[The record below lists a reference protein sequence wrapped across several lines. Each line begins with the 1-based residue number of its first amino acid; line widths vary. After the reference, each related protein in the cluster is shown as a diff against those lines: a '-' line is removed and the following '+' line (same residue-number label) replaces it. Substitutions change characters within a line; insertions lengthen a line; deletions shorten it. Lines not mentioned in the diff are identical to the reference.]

1 LSIYFYFAVEI
12 GYMKTE
18 FTRRKM
24 GMLSNYNNNA
34 LIKLILASAIGFILA
49 YSMYIIIL
57 VLAPNQQLLVNG
69 VYQQVRFDNAISP
82 YIALQPFQE
91 FLHRP
96 WIIFTYAWA
105 HSGFWALLSNMLW
118 MYCFGSVIQSLIGYK
133 EILPLFI
140 ANYIIGGCIFLVVT
154 ALWPAIPGSRMVL
167 GALPVVMGFAIASI
181 TLAPTFR
188 FYLGDR
194 LSIPLWVVL
203 AIFLV
208 LNIAGFS
215 SGNITSLVVCSAAAL
230 VSFAYIKLLRSGRRP
245 GLWFYKVGDTVQGW
259 FTPKEFDPARFQKK
273 RIEKFRSLHKEG
285 HIVSKEESIDMLLDK
300 INQKGYD
307 SLTAEEKE
315 MLMNASKEF

>member
-1 LSIYFYFAVEI
+1 FAVEI

-82 YIALQPFQE
+82 YLALQPFQE
-91 FLHRP
+91 FLPRP

-140 ANYIIGGCIFLVVT
+140 ANYIIGGCIFLVV
-154 ALWPAIPGSRMVL
+154 
-167 GALPVVMGFAIASI
+167 
-181 TLAPTFR
+181 
-188 FYLGDR
+188 
-194 LSIPLWVVL
+194 
-203 AIFLV
+203 
-208 LNIAGFS
+208 
-215 SGNITSLVVCSAAAL
+215 
-230 VSFAYIKLLRSGRRP
+230 
-245 GLWFYKVGDTVQGW
+245 
-259 FTPKEFDPARFQKK
+259 
-273 RIEKFRSLHKEG
+273 
-285 HIVSKEESIDMLLDK
+285 
-300 INQKGYD
+300 
-307 SLTAEEKE
+307 
-315 MLMNASKEF
+315 